1 MGGCD
6 LFGFGFTTING
17 KAKRFVC
24 LIVWC
29 DCLSEG
35 RAQNIMAKL
44 TNPASRARLGT
55 RTSDQQILLTDNLTT
70 SGDNFRSSERH
81 SLLQ

>member
-1 MGGCD
+1 MGVCD

-17 KAKRFVC
+17 KAKRFVS